1 MQQSFRSIGETAR
14 SAGVPGVAI
23 LFPDLRDLARYRD
36 YSHPRVEPLIRSAV
50 ESAGLVLIDLEA
62 DFAPY
67 AGREPDVSG
76 FVGGTHPNAKGYDM
90 IARAVARELQAREV
104 LTPR

>member
-1 MQQSFRSIGETAR
+1 MQQSFRSRSETAR
-14 SAGVPGVAI
+14 SAGVPGVI
-23 LFPDLRDLARYRD
+23 LFPDLRDLKRARN

-67 AGREPDVSG
+67 AGREPEC
-76 FVGGTHPNAKGYDM
+76 
-90 IARAVARELQAREV
+90 RASSAEPIRTRRA
-104 LTPR
+104 TT